1 MTLWKNLVVALVA
14 AFALAACSSSSDT
27 AAPTPPDPGPSAY
40 EMAEAAIAAATT
52 KRRPRR
58 LYDDVKDD
66 VTAAEGAESCRLQ
79 STPAW
84 PSWT

>member
-40 EMAEAAIAAATT
+40 EMAVAAIDAATT
-52 KRRPRR
+52 DEAAQAATMR
-58 LYDDVKDD
+58 LRA
-66 VTAAEGAESCRLQ
+66 T
-79 STPAW
+79 
-84 PSWT
+84 